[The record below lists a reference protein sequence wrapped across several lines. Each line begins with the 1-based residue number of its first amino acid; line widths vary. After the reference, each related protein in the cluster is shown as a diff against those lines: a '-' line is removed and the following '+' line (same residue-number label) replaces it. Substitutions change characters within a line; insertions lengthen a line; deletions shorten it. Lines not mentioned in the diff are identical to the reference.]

1 MKRARD
7 PSDDSN
13 ITHQNGLD
21 GNQRVTP
28 GFLNQSPVP
37 SAAEDDDD
45 PYGFGKV
52 GAPGFVSKP
61 TSMKAGFVPGYLRI
75 PGSSGAMAPGAITAK
90 SARTALTGP
99 GAKPMSALRPTPAAR
114 PTMPAQAEA
123 FKVPAVPAAIVDI
136 PEQSAQPSAVPPV
149 PDEKRH
155 QQNLALQRKRVQNKD
170 LPEQHRLPDDLPAV
184 VPASLAKT
192 SASATGPISAQAQPL
207 PGFHAELE
215 TFVEKASPT
224 EAEQLTKAAAF
235 ERIKS
240 GCLAPFPR
248 SQYALVNVQ
257 PFGSYANG
265 LSLAAS
271 DIDVVITGVTYP
283 DDGRGGYIKESRKPV
298 TDQLFK
304 VVKQLRAQHA
314 VARGGSALQIISGA
328 RIPIIKLTTVEGTEV
343 DISLGSDDGV
353 KAAEIIKAKL
363 QEFPLARPLTIVI
376 KAFLKARRLTDVS
389 SGGLGGYALV
399 NMVIAHLQEE
409 AKGNGQAL
417 DLGQLLMGFFRR
429 FGSHFNLYTDAVA
442 IGSGGICPKK
452 SVCQFEEDI
461 LAAKLCVQDISTL
474 RDVASGSKRITEVSE
489 AFHSSAETLEQQA
502 KTYQDEPPADGW
514 LQLLFETTPF
524 TMREAVEVEEELP
537 QQSGRPS
544 LLQARPHIMMPKSQ
558 PKQHGEPG
566 FMMRKSGQ
574 SNHKPYASG
583 QQGFAGAKN
592 PHSNSRTVIASP
604 PPRPGSAALSPL
616 SSPGSASKSVS
627 PSQAPAYF
635 HATTASPNGGPGA
648 PGIQSPALHPKP
660 AAAKALYSVPSTAA
674 TAPYNGMTGSA
685 AVPYGVP
692 PTAASTPYSM
702 APNTYQP
709 PAGYDAASVGLPPSL
724 SPWTAP
730 HAAAHPYSMAAYQ
743 YQMAQQMSAQMTS
756 YMMAQSMPMAYPA
769 VPAMGMRPPGP
780 RPPPGS
786 PPPKH

>member
-7 PSDDSN
+7 LSDDPN
-13 ITHQNGLD
+13 IAHENGLD

-28 GFLNQSPVP
+28 GFLNESPVP
-37 SAAEDDDD
+37 VAAEDNDD

-61 TSMKAGFVPGYLRI
+61 TSMKAGFVPSYLRI
-75 PGSSGAMAPGAITAK
+75 PGSSGAMAP
-90 SARTALTGP
+90 
-99 GAKPMSALRPTPAAR
+99 
-114 PTMPAQAEA
+114 
-123 FKVPAVPAAIVDI
+123 
-136 PEQSAQPSAVPPV
+136 
-149 PDEKRH
+149 
-155 QQNLALQRKRVQNKD
+155 
-170 LPEQHRLPDDLPAV
+170 
-184 VPASLAKT
+184 
-192 SASATGPISAQAQPL
+192 AQAQPL

-235 ERIKS
+235 DRIKS

-257 PFGSYANG
+257 PFGSYANS

-328 RIPIIKLTTVEGTEV
+328 RIPIIKLTTVEGIEV

-389 SGGLGGYALV
+389 TGGLGGYALV

-442 IGSGGICPKK
+442 IGAGGICPKK
-452 SVCQFEEDI
+452 SVCQFEEDV

-489 AFHSSAETLEQQA
+489 AFHSSAEILEQQA

-524 TMREAVEVEEELP
+524 TMREAVEAEEELP

-583 QQGFAGAKN
+583 QQGFA
-592 PHSNSRTVIASP
+592 
-604 PPRPGSAALSPL
+604 
-616 SSPGSASKSVS
+616 
-627 PSQAPAYF
+627 
-635 HATTASPNGGPGA
+635 
-648 PGIQSPALHPKP
+648 
-660 AAAKALYSVPSTAA
+660 
-674 TAPYNGMTGSA
+674 
-685 AVPYGVP
+685 
-692 PTAASTPYSM
+692 
-702 APNTYQP
+702 
-709 PAGYDAASVGLPPSL
+709 ASVGGGVGIPPPL

-756 YMMAQSMPMAYPA
+756 YMMAQCMPMAYPA
-769 VPAMGMRPPGP
+769 VPAMNMRPPGP